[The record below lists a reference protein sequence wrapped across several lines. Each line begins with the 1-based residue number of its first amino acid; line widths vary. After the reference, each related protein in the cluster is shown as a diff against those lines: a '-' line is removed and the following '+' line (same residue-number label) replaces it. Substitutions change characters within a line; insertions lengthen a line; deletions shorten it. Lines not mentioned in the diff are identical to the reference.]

1 MENNKILHSVSAIFN
16 TPDEIINAA
25 KSIAKA
31 GYKKFDIHTPYPVH
45 GMDNAMQLKRSP
57 LGYFAFALGA
67 TGAML
72 ALLLMWGTMV
82 MSYPNNIG
90 GKPLFPLPAFIPVT
104 FEVTVLLASVATVSA
119 MVIIFFRFP
128 NNSHPLH
135 DTPYMKKVSSD
146 KYGAVIESNDPNFDY
161 DKVKS
166 FFENLGAS
174 VIEPIYFDEE
184 ELSVKHNLFDPKF
197 MTGLAI
203 LAVIISGVTYYTLNK
218 VMFMEPFNWMMYQQ
232 KLSAQS
238 PTTFFS
244 DGFSMREPVSGTV
257 AKNQMPYLYADSIEL
272 AEKFMVNPLEVNEFN
287 LNIGKAKYNT
297 YCSPCHDYNGTGI
310 ARLNGQFPNPP
321 SLHTDKVRN
330 WKDGHLYH
338 IITMGQ
344 NTMPSYAQQ
353 LNDTERWQVI
363 TYLRAL
369 QRAMNATEED
379 VK

>member
-1 MENNKILHSVSAIFN
+1 
-16 TPDEIINAA
+16 
-25 KSIAKA
+25 
-31 GYKKFDIHTPYPVH
+31 
-45 GMDNAMQLKRSP
+45 
-57 LGYFAFALGA
+57 
-67 TGAML
+67 
-72 ALLLMWGTMV
+72 
-82 MSYPNNIG
+82 
-90 GKPLFPLPAFIPVT
+90 
-104 FEVTVLLASVATVSA
+104 
-119 MVIIFFRFP
+119 
-128 NNSHPLH
+128 
-135 DTPYMKKVSSD
+135 MKKVSSD